1 MEEGQGYFDVR
12 FIAKKGLVQ
21 AVLMGGHFRS
31 DERPVAVE
39 IVSDDVRRSVI
50 DLASPLFLVPD
61 AVVKMAYETGKGDAP
76 LKMSP
81 CRSGP
86 RKKPCG
92 KCEECERARDE
103 YFNHMLLHAVD
114 FCGDRFAEKVKEAV
128 LSVLGGSVVSVPWN
142 GPMKE
147 EEILG
152 LFNAM
157 RHEKSE
163 RNRNGRETREPV

>member
-1 MEEGQGYFDVR
+1 MEGGQSYFDVA
-12 FIAKKGLVQ
+12 FIAKDGFVQ
-21 AVLMGGHFRS
+21 GVVMGDHFGP
-31 DERPVAVE
+31 DERATAME
-39 IVSDDVRRSVI
+39 YVSDSAARAFASGT
-50 DLASPLFLVPD
+50 SPLFLVPD
-61 AVVKMAYETGKGDAP
+61 AVVKMAYETGIGEAP
-76 LKMSP
+76 LRLSP

-86 RKKPCG
+86 RRKPCG
-92 KCEECERARDE
+92 HCEECERARDT
-103 YFNHMLLHAVD
+103 YFNDILLHAVD
-114 FCGDRFAEKVKEAV
+114 FCGDRFAEQVKEAV

-163 RNRNGRETREPV
+163 RNKNGRETREPV

>member
-12 FIAKKGLVQ
+12 FIARKGLVQ

-31 DERPVAVE
+31 DERPVAVD
-39 IVSDDVRRSVI
+39 IISDDARRSVI

-92 KCEECERARDE
+92 KCEECERARDD

-114 FCGDRFAEKVKEAV
+114 FCGDRFAEQVKEAV
-128 LSVLGGSVVSVPWN
+128 LSVLGGSMVSIPWN
-142 GPMKE
+142 GPMGE
-147 EEILG
+147 DEALEL
-152 LFNAM
+152 LNAM
-157 RHEKSE
+157 R
-163 RNRNGRETREPV
+163 NGKGMGNGTNSNESI